1 MNAKSGIF
9 IYLVVIF
16 ISASLVNGCRSST
29 PPEANPLEVLLP
41 YQPME
46 NFETS
51 PFNEPS
57 GIVFLAERGT
67 LFVVGD
73 EGQIAELRPDGTM
86 VKNGQ
91 GLKND
96 YEGITYA
103 PSTGLLYLV
112 TEQKAHIFE
121 VSPDD
126 FTISREFTI
135 APNLGETAILNE
147 DQNKIEAIAFVPKPD
162 HPEGGV
168 FFLATQAG
176 DGEGQSSSLL
186 FSAEAPLK
194 SNAAKESAARILAY
208 ANVPVP
214 DLSGLHYDP
223 TSTNLY
229 AISDWANVFL
239 ELTEQG
245 QVVQIRTLPGE
256 HQEGIT
262 LDNQGYLYLAQDSG
276 GIIKL
281 RPMNG
286 NPAQE

>member
-1 MNAKSGIF
+1 MKAKSNIF
-9 IYLVVIF
+9 IYLGVIF
-16 ISASLVNGCRSST
+16 ISASLVSGCWSST
-29 PPEANPLEVLLP
+29 SLEADPLELLLP
-41 YQPME
+41 YRPVE
-46 NFETS
+46 NFETI

-57 GIVFLAERGT
+57 GIVFHAERGT

-96 YEGITYA
+96 YEGITYD

-112 TEQKAHIFE
+112 TEEQAHIFE

-147 DQNKIEAIAFVPKPD
+147 DQNRIEAIAFVPKPD

-168 FFLATQAG
+168 FLLATRAG
-176 DGEGQSSSLL
+176 DGEEQTSSVL
-186 FSAEAPLK
+186 FRAEAPLK
-194 SNAAKESAARILAY
+194 SNAAKESTARILGY
-208 ANVPVP
+208 VTVPIP

-223 TSTNLY
+223 TSTKLY
-229 AISDWANVFL
+229 AISDWANAFL
-239 ELTEQG
+239 ELTEEG
-245 QVVQIRTLPGE
+245 QVVRIRTLPGE
-256 HQEGIT
+256 DQEGIT

-276 GIIKL
+276 KIIKL
-281 RPMNG
+281 RSIS
-286 NPAQE
+286 Q